1 MLPMLIDYNKEGI
14 TQDLI
19 DKIQP
24 VITKENFTIEKLKN
38 VSQVAM
44 NLAKWVLAMDGFFKV
59 NKVVIPKKKQ
69 LAEAEEKYA
78 SVMKVLSV
86 K

>member
-24 VITKENFTIEKLKN
+24 TITKENFTIEKLKN
-38 VSQVAM
+38 VS
-44 NLAKWVLAMDGFFKV
+44 
-59 NKVVIPKKKQ
+59 
-69 LAEAEEKYA
+69 
-78 SVMKVLSV
+78 
-86 K
+86 

>member
-1 MLPMLIDYNKEGI
+1 MLPKLINYDKENI

-24 VITKENFTIEKLKN
+24 TITKENFTIDKLKS

-44 NLAKWVLAMDGFFKV
+44 NMAKWVFAMDGFYKV
-59 NKVVIPKKKQ
+59 NKIVKPKKEQ
-69 LAEAEEKYA
+69 LAVAEEKYA